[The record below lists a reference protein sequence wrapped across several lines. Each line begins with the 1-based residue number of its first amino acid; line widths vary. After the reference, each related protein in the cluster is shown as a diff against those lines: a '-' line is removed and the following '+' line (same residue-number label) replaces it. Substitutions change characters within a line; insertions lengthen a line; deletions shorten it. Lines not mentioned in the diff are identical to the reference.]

1 MLLLLAQQTTGLSTA
16 CAPAFPTA
24 FRRVLPHGSCVAVR
38 VPNRLDDL
46 LGLDELHPAELA
58 HAETLRAPRQLSFV
72 GGRLAMR
79 RALREAGSS
88 ADAHP
93 VMPGSTGAPA
103 LPPGIVGSISHTD
116 GLAAAL
122 LARRS
127 ECGGEACAVGID
139 VELASRVPNRRI
151 SDRVLAP
158 EEREHW
164 RALSLGLPAPAELL
178 LRFSLKE
185 ALYKALHPLVRSPIR
200 WHAVRV
206 RPRRGGGCDVELGAL
221 EEEAGARIAAHA
233 AWSREDEHF
242 VTTARALLLPT
253 ETDAPL

>member
-1 MLLLLAQQTTGLSTA
+1 MSCHLLQQQPLLLGQRN
-16 CAPAFPTA
+16 APHVAAHGWGRSNPT
-24 FRRVLPHGSCVAVR
+24 P
-38 VPNRLDDL
+38 VP
-46 LGLDELHPAELA
+46 
-58 HAETLRAPRQLSFV
+58 T
-72 GGRLAMR
+72 
-79 RALREAGSS
+79 
-88 ADAHP
+88 
-93 VMPGSTGAPA
+93 
-103 LPPGIVGSISHTD
+103 
-116 GLAAAL
+116 
-122 LARRS
+122 
-127 ECGGEACAVGID
+127 
-139 VELASRVPNRRI
+139 
-151 SDRVLAP
+151 P

-253 ETDAPL
+253 DAD